1 MSFIKK
7 VRGTSEALGTSGV
20 EECNTAQD
28 GLSPLHEDSELR
40 GRQAVARI
48 TLQLLLHV
56 YSAAS

>member
-1 MSFIKK
+1 MQ
-7 VRGTSEALGTSGV
+7 GTSEALGTSGV
-20 EECNTAQD
+20 EACNTAQD